1 MSERSVQLHTR
12 TPTERQ
18 DFGMGAGGSQNMP
31 STPGDGSA
39 ERFKQAMKAS
49 DLAPPSP
56 PPGESSGQAVAN
68 AMGLFG
74 AVPASASSAAVKPGV
89 MNLLKDS
96 LKGLQVGQEQRSVR
110 MELDEG
116 LYPGVAVSVYE
127 DAGAWVAEFRCSE
140 LASFQSLA
148 EPAQSMARQ
157 LAGELR
163 RDALWRV
170 IDESEGPVAEGD
182 ADHTTEAFASAPPG

>member
-1 MSERSVQLHTR
+1 MTERSIHLHTR

-18 DFGMGAGGSQNMP
+18 DFSMGAGGSQSMP
-31 STPGDGSA
+31 NTPGDGSA

-49 DLAPPSP
+49 DLAPPAP
-56 PPGESSGQAVAN
+56 PPGELTGQAVAN
-68 AMGLFG
+68 PMGLFG
-74 AVPASASSAAVKPGV
+74 AMPTGVASAAIKPGV
-89 MNLLKDS
+89 MKLLKDS

-110 MELDEG
+110 MALDEG

-148 EPAQSMARQ
+148 EPAQSMARP
-157 LAGELR
+157 LAGEL
-163 RDALWRV
+163 
-170 IDESEGPVAEGD
+170 
-182 ADHTTEAFASAPPG
+182 